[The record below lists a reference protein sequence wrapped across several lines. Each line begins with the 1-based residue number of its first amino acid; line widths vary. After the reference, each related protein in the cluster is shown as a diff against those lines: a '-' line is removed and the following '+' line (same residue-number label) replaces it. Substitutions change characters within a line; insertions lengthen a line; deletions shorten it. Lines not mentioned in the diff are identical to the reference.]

1 MSSTWTGR
9 ALCALAVAFSAT
21 TASMTPAVAQQLPQR
36 TITLQEAIDMAL
48 RNSPVMAQRR
58 GAVDQAESTE
68 RTTIG
73 DFLPSLSFSSGA
85 SLASTE
91 RFDSNTGVIVS
102 GSSDS
107 YNARLSSSL
116 TLFDAGRRFATRSQA
131 KAQTAQAEANLVEQ
145 QFGMTLTAK
154 ESFFEVIRLGESTRV
169 VDANLERALQTL
181 SAAKQ
186 RFAVGSATTSD
197 TLRGQLEVN
206 QARQA
211 VLQVQSQQRSAMYAL
226 GALVGLDG
234 PVAADT
240 TTSTDPRP
248 LTMSDEE
255 LIQLAITAS
264 PAVRTAELTV
274 DANDAAT
281 RVSRAQWWPTL
292 SASGGLT
299 WSNQS
304 ASFSGGRNSWNTG
317 LSLSYPIF
325 NGFSREDANERASI
339 NLRVSRVQFE
349 DARRQA
355 RANAQ
360 RSIDAVRL
368 AEQQIELARQAV
380 AMAEEDLRV
389 QQVRYSLNASTFLD
403 QIASRASLV
412 QSELDLIGAR
422 YDYLIARAQ
431 LEALIGREL
440 Q

>member
-1 MSSTWTGR
+1 MSWSRFGS
-9 ALCALAVAFSAT
+9 AMMALAVAVFGW
-21 TASMTPAVAQQLPQR
+21 TPVVAQQAPVR
-36 TITLQEAIDMAL
+36 TVTLQEAVEMTL
-48 RNSPVMAQRR
+48 RNSPVMVQRR
-58 GAVDQAESTE
+58 GQVDISESAE

-91 RFDSNTGVIVS
+91 RFDSNTGVVVS

-116 TLFDAGRRFATRSQA
+116 TLFDAGRRFAARSQA
-131 KAQTAQAEANLVEQ
+131 KSQTAQAEANLVEQ
-145 QFGMTLTAK
+145 QFAVTLNAK
-154 ESFFEVIRLGESTRV
+154 QAFFDVIRLGENIRV
-169 VDANLERALQTL
+169 VEANLERAQQTL
-181 SAAKQ
+181 RAAKQ

-211 VLQVQSQQRSAMYAL
+211 VLQVESQRRSAMYSL

-234 PVAADT
+234 PVAADST
-240 TTSTDPRP
+240 TPTAATP

-255 LIQLAITAS
+255 LVQLAITAS
-264 PAVRTAELTV
+264 PAVRTAELVV

-281 RVSRAQWWPTL
+281 RVAHAQWWPTL

-299 WSNQS
+299 WSNQT

-317 LSLSYPIF
+317 LSLSYPLF
-325 NGFSREDANERASI
+325 NGFAREDANERAGV
-339 NLRVSRVQFE
+339 NLRVSQAQFD

-360 RSIDAVRL
+360 RAIDAVRL
-368 AEQQIELARQAV
+368 AEQQITLSQEAV
-380 AMAEEDLRV
+380 AVAEEDLRV
-389 QQVRYSLNASTFLD
+389 QQVRYELNASTILD
-403 QIASRASLV
+403 QIASRAALV
-412 QSELDLIGAR
+412 QSELNLISAR
-422 YDYLIARAQ
+422 YDYLIARAE
-431 LEALIGREL
+431 LEALIGREI

>member
-1 MSSTWTGR
+1 
-9 ALCALAVAFSAT
+9 
-21 TASMTPAVAQQLPQR
+21 
-36 TITLQEAIDMAL
+36 MAL